1 MEAGSYHQD
10 TKALSEEGT
19 RCPAEGRRLIR
30 AVVIGVLVLAPLCFG
45 YGGFEVTTGFVDFK
59 DLNRL
64 FTYFNRSDTPF
75 GVKGTGSFVYRG
87 PLVWY
92 GGHGGEHVGPATL
105 GGSGA
110 IAARASQSDSLGTE
124 LAALR
129 ANFEVGYPYAP
140 IGQAWVRPTLEL
152 AGTGLV
158 TYAHTKENGAVV
170 GNFSARFKRWFAA
183 WDLGFVPGVEV
194 MGALPIS
201 EQSYIGLFVKASY
214 FVPLTRPAW
223 FGDKNPPDFDLGGFT
238 LQIGMRFGKSLT
250 PTGED
255 WSEY

>member
-1 MEAGSYHQD
+1 
-10 TKALSEEGT
+10 
-19 RCPAEGRRLIR
+19 
-30 AVVIGVLVLAPLCFG
+30 
-45 YGGFEVTTGFVDFK
+45 
-59 DLNRL
+59 
-64 FTYFNRSDTPF
+64 
-75 GVKGTGSFVYRG
+75 
-87 PLVWY
+87 VWY
-92 GGHGGEHVGPATL
+92 GGHGGDHVGPVTL

-194 MGALPIS
+194 MGALPLS

-238 LQIGMRFGKSLT
+238 LQIGVRFGKSLI
-250 PTGED
+250 PSGED